1 MIQAGGGVRLF
12 GIELIGISA
21 ENGRKL
27 LVSVLCVAAA
37 WALAKLL
44 RFVAGKLLGGR
55 RDVRARFWSEQAVH
69 IAMTLLLLVL
79 LVSVWFD
86 DPGRLATPAGLLTAG
101 LAVALQ
107 RVITAVAGY
116 FVILANQVFTVGDR
130 ISMGGVRGDVIA
142 LGYTRTR
149 IMEMGEP
156 VQVADGE
163 EKGAATWIQ
172 ARQYT
177 GRIVTVTNDK
187 VFDEPVYNYTHE
199 FPYIWEEMRI
209 PVRYEADFARAERIL
224 LDAAGRHT
232 VKLQEIGKEAL
243 DELQRRYVVDR
254 TELEPRVYW
263 RITDN
268 WLELAVRFIAR
279 DHGVRELKDA
289 MSRDILRD
297 FRAAGIDIAS
307 ATYEITAVPPL
318 ELRGEQRNWRTAAG
332 SSGPPGSSV

>member
-1 MIQAGGGVRLF
+1 MLQADGGVRLF

-27 LVSVLCVAAA
+27 LVSLLAVAAA
-37 WALAKLL
+37 WALAKGL
-44 RFVAGKLLGGR
+44 RFVARLLLGER

-69 IAMTLLLLVL
+69 IVMTVALLVL

-149 IMEMGEP
+149 IMEMGDPARAEG
-156 VQVADGE
+156 DGDAQ
-163 EKGAATWIQ
+163 GAATWVT

-187 VFDEPVYNYTHE
+187 VFDEPVYNYTLE
-199 FPYIWEEMRI
+199 FPYIWEELRI
-209 PVRYEADFARAERIL
+209 PVRYEGDAERAERIL
-224 LDAAGRHT
+224 LEAARRHT
-232 VKLQEIGKEAL
+232 VKLREIGKDAL
-243 DELQRRYVVDR
+243 EELQRRYVVDA
-254 TELEPRVYW
+254 TGLEPRVYW
-263 RITDN
+263 RLTDN
-268 WLELAVRFIAR
+268 WLELTVRFIVR
-279 DHGVRELKDA
+279 DHGIRELKDA

-297 FRAAGIDIAS
+297 FKAAGIDIAS

-318 ELRGEQRNWRTAAG
+318 ELRGAAG
-332 SSGPPGSSV
+332 SPGPSASSA

>member
-1 MIQAGGGVRLF
+1 MIQSGGGARLF

-27 LVSVLCVAAA
+27 LVSLVCIVVA

-44 RFVAGKLLGGR
+44 RLVAKLLMGER

-69 IAMTLLLLVL
+69 IVMTVVMLVL

-86 DPGRLATPAGLLTAG
+86 DPGRLAAPAGLLTAG

-107 RVITAVAGY
+107 RVITAIAGY
-116 FVILANQVFTVGDR
+116 FVILFNGVFSVGDR

-156 VQVADGE
+156 ASVQSD
-163 EKGAATWIQ
+163 EKAPPTWVT

-209 PVRYEADFARAERIL
+209 PVRYEADFGRAEQIL
-224 LDAAGRHT
+224 LDAAARHT
-232 VKLQEIGKEAL
+232 VKLQEIGKDAL

-254 TELEPRVYW
+254 IALEPRVYW

-289 MSRDILRD
+289 MSRDILRE
-297 FRAAGIDIAS
+297 FRAAGIDVAS
-307 ATYEITAVPPL
+307 ATYEITTVPPL
-318 ELRGEQRNWRTAAG
+318 EVRGATVAPDG
-332 SSGPPGSSV
+332 GPST

>member
-1 MIQAGGGVRLF
+1 VLQAAAGGGVRLF

-27 LVSVLCVAAA
+27 LVSLVCVVAA

-44 RFVAGKLLGGR
+44 RLVAKLLLRGR

-69 IAMTLLLLVL
+69 IVMTVVLLVL

-116 FVILANQVFTVGDR
+116 FVILVNQVFTVGDR

-149 IMEMGEP
+149 IMEMGDPAQAEG
-156 VQVADGE
+156 DG
-163 EKGAATWIQ
+163 GDGPAVWVT

-209 PVRYEADFARAERIL
+209 PVHHDADAGRAERIL

-232 VKLQEIGKEAL
+232 VKVREIGKEAL
-243 DELQRRYVVDR
+243 EELQRRYVVDR
-254 TELEPRVYW
+254 AELEPRVYW

-268 WLELAVRFIAR
+268 WLELTVRFIAR

-297 FRAAGIDIAS
+297 FKAAGIEVAS

-318 ELRGEQRNWRTAAG
+318 ELRGM
-332 SSGPPGSSV
+332 PPPVPPQ